1 MKHIRKHLLL
11 LLTLLVGGV
20 ASSWA
25 ADEVTADFNSGLPEG
40 WSLVGNITN
49 DDTRAKSGKG
59 IWTSERSTTDNYV
72 VTEPI
77 EGSVTLYWR
86 SYGTSSSYP
95 NGQFIVYAYDD
106 ALGET
111 IYTSATYKSNTWKKE
126 TFSLGTYTGR
136 IAIALYSAAI
146 DDVTYTPYV
155 VSETASLQVTDF
167 ATGSSY
173 DFGGTP
179 VPEGTTK
186 TFTLKNKGLAD
197 LAISSIAVTGGY
209 TITEGTD
216 ITTIAAESS
225 ADVTVATPAADA
237 TGKLTIT
244 SNDAN
249 SPYVIN
255 LTSTYKVPAPIMGLD
270 MTSIN
275 FGKVTANASQSI
287 TVSNTGDAALTANIT
302 SDNTDFTVSP
312 ATLNVAAGATGTFT
326 ITYNYDA
333 TAYGTHS
340 ATITVTPNAGDAKTI
355 AVSAKV
361 QAPNTWSEDF
371 SGNALPSG
379 WAAETNWTFSDGVA
393 KATYAY
399 GTTYY
404 LTTPALT
411 VSGTSDELTFDYRA
425 TANYVSVKI
434 QMSKDGADFADFK
447 TISGLNTM
455 TEAATYTITG
465 LAAGSYKF
473 RFASDDYELD
483 NFEGFK
489 LNADAPEMTV
499 SPTTA
504 ADFGNKV
511 KAQPEAKTYTITNSG
526 TGTLTGTI
534 ASSNTDHFTVS
545 KSEFSLGAGEDTTFD
560 IALVFDENYGDK
572 AATITITPDYD
583 ATKVVTIN
591 ATATTKDPNVWEEDF
606 ESGIPSTWTND
617 GWEIGRKYNEANS
630 VNHAYTTGTGYLITP
645 RLKANAGD
653 KLTFDFI
660 SNYATLV
667 VEWANDIEA
676 TTWNNVGSY
685 SDDQTITFTAPADGT
700 YYLRFSGSGSY
711 LDNFEGFKLD
721 LLAADAVIT
730 ASTLPTTANQYAPYE
745 ASVTVE
751 NKGSEAQT
759 AVAKLYLES
768 KVVATEEKALP
779 VDGKVTI
786 DLSFTPDEAAEDAG
800 VKIEVTLKGVDEFAA
815 KTVQGTVTIK
825 EVETIDEEESN
836 TFVANTTYTAVRLK
850 YTPKDGWNTL
860 ALPFVPTNAQM
871 TQIFGEGWKAYYFSS
886 YDGTS
891 LKFQTTTNIRA
902 GIPFLVYV
910 EKARTGE
917 APVLTNITITAAEA
931 SADESNGATFQG
943 TYEPMAAGTLEG
955 KYGVIPSTG
964 KIVLGDDAVTMKGF
978 RGYFELP
985 AGAPA
990 PSIEV
995 DGQATGISDIMRE
1008 ATTNKRVYNLQG
1020 VEVAQPTKGLY
1031 IVNGH
1036 VVVVK

>member
-434 QMSKDGADFADFK
+434 QMSKDGADFANFK

-473 RFASDDYELD
+473 RFANDDYELD

-511 KAQPEAKTYTITNSG
+511 KAQPEAKIYTITNSG

-545 KSEFSLGAGEDTTFD
+545 KTEFSLGAGEDTTFD
-560 IALVFDENYGDK
+560 ITLVFDENYGDK
-572 AATITITPDYD
+572 AATITIHPTNDGLSD
-583 ATKVVTIN
+583 VTIN

-606 ESGIPSTWTND
+606 ESGIPSTWINENNAWTTTRYGHTGEAGPGND
-617 GWEIGRKYNEANS
+617 KTS
-630 VNHAYTTGTGYLITP
+630 TLTTP
-645 RLKANAGD
+645 RLQATKDQVLQFDVIDAESETYFLKAEYSTD
-653 KLTFDFI
+653 RTEWTLI
-660 SNYATLV
+660 ENY
-667 VEWANDIEA
+667 
-676 TTWNNVGSY
+676 TTEG
-685 SDDQTITFTAPADGT
+685 TKEFTAPAAGYYWLRFTGNYTYVDNFSGFKEAPLEHDATISAKSIPATGNQYVEYTATVTVKEMAGKAEALTAKFFIGATQYGEAVTETVEANGTKTFTVTFTPEEAVSGDAYFTVSNANLNLQSDKQTVSIAAATIWKDTEDNEIATGT
-700 YYLRFSGSGSY
+700 YTSL
-711 LDNFEGFKLD
+711 
-721 LLAADAVIT
+721 VI
-730 ASTLPTTANQYAPYE
+730 QY
-745 ASVTVE
+745 TM
-751 NKGSEAQT
+751 
-759 AVAKLYLES
+759 AK
-768 KVVATEEKALP
+768 
-779 VDGKVTI
+779 
-786 DLSFTPDEAAEDAG
+786 
-800 VKIEVTLKGVDEFAA
+800 
-815 KTVQGTVTIK
+815 
-825 EVETIDEEESN
+825 
-836 TFVANTTYTAVRLK
+836 
-850 YTPKDGWNTL
+850 GWNTVC
-860 ALPFVPTNAQM
+860 LPIATS
-871 TQIFGEGWKAYYFSS
+871 ISSFGEGVKAYSFTGYV
-886 YDGTS
+886 DGS
-891 LKFQTTTNIRA
+891 LKFSKVTGTTINAATPYLLYAPEAASINLPYLNQTIYGAYIGADNIKTT
-902 GIPFLVYV
+902 
-910 EKARTGE
+910 
-917 APVLTNITITAAEA
+917 
-931 SADESNGATFQG
+931 SNGATFQG